1 MPRPMKGYF
10 LEILNSELPHS
21 DHLTVPTGILCIISV
36 VYKS

>member
-10 LEILNSELPHS
+10 LELLNSELPRAN
-21 DHLTVPTGILCIISV
+21 HLTVPTGIPCIISV